1 MPKFQ
6 VEHKSQLSADEAF
19 KELDRV
25 LSEVQEIKKFDP
37 KAEWTKSPK
46 GEKKGLVKSPQFQA
60 EVEVL
65 PEGSGSRVVFSIS
78 VSVLLMP
85 LKGVITE
92 TLTKKLQKYLA

>member
-1 MPKFQ
+1 MPRFQ
-6 VEHKSQLSADEAF
+6 VEHKTQLSADEAF

-25 LSEVQEIKKFDP
+25 LSQDQEVKKFDP
-37 KAEWTKSPK
+37 KAQWTKNAK
-46 GEKKGLVKSPQFQA
+46 GEKKGVVKSPQFQA

-65 PEGSGSRVVFSIS
+65 PDGSGSRVVFSIE
-78 VSVLLMP
+78 VGLLLMP